1 MKVFNLCCYLFEM
14 KYGAIGCI
22 HFYRQSA
29 RKFLLYSINQVE
41 ETINKNNYVL
51 LILSLTEN
59 SYRYFS
65 SVSQFFFF
73 FFLRFNRLSHFITR
87 IRQLL
92 DHNSITRLSSLL
104 WLSSWMINRN
114 LSYFRFSLPPL
125 YPSIKGDVSFYRAS
139 FSCLTNR
146 QSIALPSFFS
156 SKFFPRINFL
166 ILPASI
172 KLNGNMKLYYIRY
185 YTNYRGSYLI
195 SLFISSIYR
204 SKKVLQTGKWIN
216 YFEIML

>member
-65 SVSQFFFF
+65 SISQFFFF
-73 FFLRFNRLSHFITR
+73 FSFDLIDYHILLREFDNCSTIIQLPDFLPFSDCPPEWSIGICLISVSAFHPFILPLKGMCLFIVPLFLASPTVN
-87 IRQLL
+87 Q
-92 DHNSITRLSSLL
+92 SL
-104 WLSSWMINRN
+104 
-114 LSYFRFSLPPL
+114 SLP
-125 YPSIKGDVSFYRAS
+125 
-139 FSCLTNR
+139 
-146 QSIALPSFFS
+146 
-156 SKFFPRINFL
+156 FFPRNFS
-166 ILPASI
+166 P
-172 KLNGNMKLYYIRY
+172 
-185 YTNYRGSYLI
+185 
-195 SLFISSIYR
+195 
-204 SKKVLQTGKWIN
+204 V
-216 YFEIML
+216 

>member
-1 MKVFNLCCYLFEM
+1 MALSVVSIFIDRALVNFYYIQLTKLRKQLIKIITFYWFYLSQRIVIVIF
-14 KYGAIGCI
+14 
-22 HFYRQSA
+22 R
-29 RKFLLYSINQVE
+29 
-41 ETINKNNYVL
+41 
-51 LILSLTEN
+51 
-59 SYRYFS
+59 RYPN
-65 SVSQFFFF
+65 FFF

>member
-1 MKVFNLCCYLFEM
+1 MALSVVSIFIDRALVN
-14 KYGAIGCI
+14 
-22 HFYRQSA
+22 FYYIQLTKL
-29 RKFLLYSINQVE
+29 RKQ
-41 ETINKNNYVL
+41 
-51 LILSLTEN
+51 LIKIITF
-59 SYRYFS
+59 YWFYFS
-65 SVSQFFFF
+65 QRIVIVIFRRYPNFFF

-204 SKKVLQTGKWIN
+204 SKKVLQTGKWLIG
-216 YFEIML
+216 